1 MTDISCS
8 SEADVVEAVRAA
20 RDWKTPLN
28 IVGARTKRGFGRTV
42 AGWGTVLDLS
52 GLSGIVSYEPDEMIL
67 TVRPGTKVT
76 EIEALL
82 AEKNQ
87 CLGFDPPD
95 WGPLFGATAHRGTI
109 GGAIAANVAG
119 SASIRYGRA
128 RDHLLGFRA
137 VNGLG
142 EAYRGGGKVVKNV
155 TGFDLPKLMCGAMG
169 TLGPLTEVTLRVFP
183 EAPLSAALAVTDVTA
198 EAGLALLRRVRA
210 SPLEATGLA
219 YMPGEAVAILR
230 IDGAREPLA
239 EKLVMLRDLLS
250 EHEAHAVDGGDALF
264 RELGG
269 GAPFLDTALDVWR
282 IAVPRARA
290 AALAEEIAAPLW
302 YADWAGGMLWAGTKA
317 VDLHERAVKHG
328 GHAVLLRASDETRE
342 RIAPFAPEPPERA
355 ALTRSVKAAFDPN
368 GLFNPGRM
376 WDGV

>member
-1 MTDISCS
+1 MIKCTN
-8 SEADVVEAVRAA
+8 EADVVEAVRGA
-20 RDWKTPLN
+20 REPFE
-28 IVGARTKRGFGRTV
+28 IVGAGTKRGFGRVPRGAT
-42 AGWGTVLDLS
+42 LDLA

-67 TVRPGTKVT
+67 TVRPGTKVP
-76 EIEALL
+76 EIEAVL

-95 WGPLFGATAHRGTI
+95 WGPLFGAPANQGTI

-119 SASIRYGRA
+119 SAAIRYGRA

-142 EAYRGGGKVVKNV
+142 EAYKGGGKVVKNV
-155 TGFDLPKLMCGAMG
+155 TGFDLSKLMCGSFG
-169 TLGPLTEVTLRVFP
+169 TLGPLTELTLRVFP
-183 EAPLSAALAVTDVTA
+183 EAPLSAVLAVTEVTA
-198 EAGLALLRRVRA
+198 EAGLALLRRVRS

-219 YMPGEAVAILR
+219 YMPGEAVAIIR

-250 EHEAHAVDGGDALF
+250 GHEAYEVGGGDALF

-269 GAPFLDTALDVWR
+269 GAPFVDTALDVWR
-282 IAVPRARA
+282 IAVPRAKA
-290 AALAEEIAAPLW
+290 VELANEIAASLW
-302 YADWAGGMLWAGTKA
+302 YMDRAGGMIWAGTKDI
-317 VDLHERAVKHG
+317 DLHEPAAKHG
-328 GHAVLLRASDETRE
+328 GHAILLRARDGTRA
-342 RIAPFAPEPPERA
+342 RIAPFAPEPPSRA
-355 ALTRSVKAAFDPN
+355 ALTRAVKAAFDPHC
-368 GLFNPGRM
+368 LFNPGRM